1 VCRPGRPER
10 GKDAPAYRTP
20 YFAPALRT
28 PHFEPRTPDIARGY
42 HQRML
47 QAQVTAFFLF
57 DVADSINLT
66 MLAGIE

>member
-1 VCRPGRPER
+1 V
-10 GKDAPAYRTP
+10 ARTP
-20 YFAPALRT
+20 RLIAPRTSHPALRT